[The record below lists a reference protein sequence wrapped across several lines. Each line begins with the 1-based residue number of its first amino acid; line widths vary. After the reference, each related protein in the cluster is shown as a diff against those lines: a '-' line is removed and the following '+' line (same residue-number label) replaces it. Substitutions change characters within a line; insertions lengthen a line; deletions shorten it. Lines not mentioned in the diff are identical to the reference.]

1 MRASARKSRHSPCLA
16 AGGISPGPPCGS
28 GCRVEPSRSLDLKQ
42 HRQLGR
48 RRCRPLES
56 GIWTSDKPYRR
67 SLSARSRPI
76 WGRIRA
82 WALARA
88 EPGPAAGVSSHRRW
102 ERPGSG
108 GTFKRTAL
116 PSVGV
121 CPSWQTDDVNP
132 SDKSK
137 SEYRKMRAAFEENDW
152 PVPSPQKFH
161 HWTLARQVDHLVTAR
176 EAEPDLGFMARMLAL
191 CSLPRTNPGRRKE
204 YVRRNG
210 PYTLVMSAG
219 GLNKL
224 PYGNLPRLLLAWV
237 STEAVR
243 TRRRTLV
250 LGDSL
255 SEFMRRLDIYS
266 DSGGSRG
273 MRTRLRNQMHRL
285 FNVSIQLLY
294 EDDRH
299 SASMSSFVAD
309 RTDFWW
315 DPKRPDDP
323 VLWDSTIRLGRAS
336 SRRSSATLCR
346 WT

>member
-1 MRASARKSRHSPCLA
+1 MDS
-16 AGGISPGPPCGS
+16 
-28 GCRVEPSRSLDLKQ
+28 
-42 HRQLGR
+42 
-48 RRCRPLES
+48 
-56 GIWTSDKPYRR
+56 SDKR
-67 SLSARSRPI
+67 
-76 WGRIRA
+76 
-82 WALARA
+82 
-88 EPGPAAGVSSHRRW
+88 
-102 ERPGSG
+102 
-108 GTFKRTAL
+108 
-116 PSVGV
+116 
-121 CPSWQTDDVNP
+121 
-132 SDKSK
+132 K
-137 SEYRKMRAAFEENDW
+137 SEYRKMRSAFESLDW
-152 PVPSPQKFH
+152 PVPTPQSFH
-161 HWTLARQVDHLVTAR
+161 HWTLARQVDHLVTAH

-250 LGDSL
+250 LGNSL

-315 DPKRPDDP
+315 DPKRPEDP
-323 VLWDSTIRLGRAS
+323 VLWDSTIRLGEGFFQEIIRYSIPLDMNILRALK
-336 SRRSSATLCR
+336 RSPLGLDLYMWLSYRTFTLKKVTAIR
-346 WT
+346 WRSLYRQFGAHPSKAGDRYVVRDFRKDSLREMKKIKDAWPELRYGTVRGALIVSPSKPPILPAAQ